1 MRPNHRVVDS
11 MGLLIVMQSIRRIQ
25 FLGGSHDAK
34 ALEWASSLKRVEQL
48 AAVPRRV

>member
-1 MRPNHRVVDS
+1 